1 MERRTFL
8 KAAAAGSLAFALPSL
23 AACGSGS
30 SNEQVAGDLEY
41 WLWQDDATDQTWQQ
55 LAEEF
60 NGLNK
65 GYKVNLQIIPL
76 AQYQDKLL
84 TALSSGGGPDACR
97 FKDWWL
103 GQFVGQKAIAS
114 LDDRVNNWDG
124 KDDVLAELYKTGK
137 VPGNDSLYML
147 PHQFVT
153 LYMYYRKSFFQE
165 AGLEAP
171 RTHEDVLAAAQK
183 LTDPARN
190 RYGIDVRGG
199 AGGQDQW
206 AAWMFSGGARM
217 VDDSGQVVLDDST
230 AVKVNQQYID
240 LEAKLKAAP
249 PGSITAAFA
258 QVIANFQGG
267 QTGMLIHH
275 TGSLNALRSGLGDD
289 LGVIPLPS
297 ADPSNPKTL
306 GSMSGNV
313 VLQSSK
319 KQQQAWDWISWLS
332 TKEPMVKM
340 STSKQ
345 GQLPVL
351 KSAAQDPFFTQD
363 EAYKVAIAAQTGA
376 QTWPAVK
383 GTATVANQTWGPA
396 IQAAFLGQ
404 SNGEEML
411 KRLTKDLKG

>member
-8 KAAAAGSLAFALPSL
+8 KAAAAGSLALTLPSL
-23 AACGSGS
+23 AACS
-30 SNEQVAGDLEY
+30 SSSSADQAGGDLEY

-55 LAEEF
+55 LAGQF
-60 NGLNK
+60 NGLNT
-65 GYKVNLQIIPL
+65 GFKVNLQIIPL

-114 LDDRVNNWDG
+114 LDDMVSNWDG
-124 KDDVLAELYKTGK
+124 QDDVLAELYATGK
-137 VPGNDSLYML
+137 VPGSDSLYML

-153 LYMYYRKSFFQE
+153 LYMYYRKSFFKE
-165 AGLEAP
+165 AGLDAP
-171 RTHEDVLAAAQK
+171 RTHEDVLRAAEK
-183 LTDPARN
+183 LTDASKSRF
-190 RYGIDVRGG
+190 GIDVRGG

-217 VDDSGQVVLDDST
+217 VDEAGNVVLDDPAAIS
-230 AVKVNQQYID
+230 VNQQYLD
-240 LEAKLKAAP
+240 LQTKLNAAP
-249 PGSITAAFA
+249 PGSTTAAFA

-275 TGSLNALRSGLGDD
+275 TGSLSALRSGLGDD
-289 LGVIPLPS
+289 LGVIPMPS
-297 ADPSNPKTL
+297 KDPADARTL

-319 KQQQAWDWISWLS
+319 KQQQAFEWISWLA
-332 TKEPMVKM
+332 TKEPMVKI

-351 KSAAQDPFFTQD
+351 KSAAEDPFFSSD
-363 EAYKVAIAAQTGA
+363 EAYRVAIAAQAGA
-376 QTWPAVK
+376 LSWPAVK
-383 GTATVANQTWGPA
+383 GTAAVANQTWSPA
-396 IQAAFLGQ
+396 IQGAFLNQ
-404 SNGEEML
+404 STSEQMMKKLAE
-411 KRLTKDLKG
+411 DLRR

>member
-8 KAAAAGSLAFALPSL
+8 KAAAAASVALSLPSL
-23 AACGSGS
+23 AGCSSGS
-30 SNEQVAGDLEY
+30 SSSQSGGDLEY
-41 WLWQDDATDQTWQQ
+41 WLWQDDATDQTWQE
-55 LAEEF
+55 LAQQF

-65 GYKVNLQIIPL
+65 GFKVNLQIIPL

-114 LDDRVNNWDG
+114 LDDRVKDWSG

-137 VPGNDSLYML
+137 VPGSDKLYML
-147 PHQFVT
+147 PHQFVA
-153 LYMYYRKSFFQE
+153 LYMYYRKSYFKD
-165 AGLEAP
+165 AGLDAP
-171 RTHEDVLAAAQK
+171 QTHEDVLRAAEK
-183 LTDPARN
+183 LTDASKSRF
-190 RYGIDVRGG
+190 GIDVRGG
-199 AGGQDQW
+199 SGGQDQW

-217 VDDSGQVVLDDST
+217 VDESGNVVLDDAT
-230 AVKVNQQYID
+230 AVSVNQQYLD
-240 LEAKLKAAP
+240 LETKLHAAP
-249 PGSITAAFA
+249 PGSTTAAFA

-267 QTGMLIHH
+267 QTGMMIHH
-275 TGSLNALRSGLGDD
+275 TGSLGKLREGLKDD
-289 LGVIPLPS
+289 LGVVPLPS
-297 ADPSNPKTL
+297 KDPAQRKTL

-319 KQQQAWDWISWLS
+319 KQQQAWEWISWLA
-332 TKEPMVKM
+332 TTEPMVKI

-351 KSAAQDPFFTQD
+351 KSAAKDPFFTKD

-383 GTATVANQTWGPA
+383 GTAKVANQTWSPA
-396 IQAAFLGQ
+396 IQSAFLNQ
-404 SNGEEML
+404 STSEQMMKKLAE
-411 KRLTKDLKG
+411 DLKG